1 MSGLSARYGRGQNV
15 LHDVEFEARTGA
27 VTALLGPNGS
37 GKSTLLR
44 AVCGLVPYTGEVHVD
59 GEPAR
64 SLSRTELARRVAF
77 VPQNSQL
84 QTPLLVK
91 DVVQQ
96 GRFAAKGRG
105 AGRRRSDAERVER
118 AMELAAATPFRDRPF
133 TALSG
138 GERQRVLLARA
149 LATGASTL
157 LLDEPTSAQDVR
169 HGLWMGGTLRSL
181 AASGVAVVVVL
192 HDIREVRT
200 FADHAFLLS
209 EGCVVR
215 SGTSLDVTAA
225 APIRDVFAVEVVE
238 NGSLGFTLPEART
251 GPGA

>member
-1 MSGLSARYGRGQNV
+1 MTASIQVSGLSARYGRGQNV

-44 AVCGLVPYTGEVHVD
+44 AICGLVPYTGEVHVD
-59 GEPAR
+59 GERAR

-105 AGRRRSDAERVER
+105 KVER
-118 AMELAAATPFRDRPF
+118 AMERAAATPFRDRPF

-157 LLDEPTSAQDVR
+157 LLDEPTSAQDGR
-169 HGLWMGGTLRSL
+169 HGRWMGGTLRSL

-209 EGCVVR
+209 EGRVVR

-251 GPGA
+251 EPGA